1 MQYRQLGN
9 SGMIIPSLMLGTAT
23 FGGSTDFFK
32 QWGKTQL
39 PEAKELIK
47 ACMDSGCNAFDTA
60 DCYSLG
66 DSEIILGK
74 AIKDYKRDEIFIST
88 KTGMWM
94 SDSPNDIG
102 TSKSKILKSVD
113 ESLKRLQ
120 TDYIDLYHLHCYDAK
135 TPHLESLQTLNDLV
149 KLGKIRYFGV
159 SNYSAWHLMKMLSIA
174 DLYNLQ
180 RPIVHQAY
188 YSLAA
193 REFENELMPLGIEE
207 KIGTLVWSP
216 LSGAMLSGKITRNHK
231 NTQNSRL
238 NTNGVWDIDMEHL
251 YNITDVLEHVTQQS
265 GHTFAQISL
274 AWVLSRPTISSLV
287 IGATNVTQLKE
298 NLKAADI
305 TLSSEHKQMLDKV
318 SQTKLPYPY
327 WHQRNTVDNRD
338 PYPVKRYI

>member
-1 MQYRQLGN
+1 MASISN
-9 SGMIIPSLMLGTAT
+9 SLHNSNLYVNVFNQTKNQTTNFLTAQET
-23 FGGSTDFFK
+23 MTNEEVL
-32 QWGKTQL
+32 Q
-39 PEAKELIK
+39 AVV
-47 ACMDSGCNAFDTA
+47 
-60 DCYSLG
+60 
-66 DSEIILGK
+66 
-74 AIKDYKRDEIFIST
+74 DYVSPIEKRGIVL
-88 KTGMWM
+88 
-94 SDSPNDIG
+94 DSP
-102 TSKSKILKSVD
+102 S
-113 ESLKRLQ
+113 
-120 TDYIDLYHLHCYDAK
+120 
-135 TPHLESLQTLNDLV
+135 
-149 KLGKIRYFGV
+149 YF
-159 SNYSAWHLMKMLSIA
+159 
-174 DLYNLQ
+174 
-180 RPIVHQAY
+180 
-188 YSLAA
+188 
-193 REFENELMPLGIEE
+193 EFENELMPLGIEE